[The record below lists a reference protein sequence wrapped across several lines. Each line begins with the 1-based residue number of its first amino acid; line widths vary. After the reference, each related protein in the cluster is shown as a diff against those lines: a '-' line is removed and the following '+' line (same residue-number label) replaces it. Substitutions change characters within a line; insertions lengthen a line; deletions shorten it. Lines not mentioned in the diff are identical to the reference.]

1 MFDAANYLETSIAQK
16 AAAFCSS
23 PISKHVQL
31 CFVAMGK
38 VRKVKTRTP
47 SGVDTSAEIDVESA
61 GEAEGCGP
69 IEAICVH
76 LQQANVE
83 EKLNGLHSFAVL
95 ALRKEKVPEIR
106 DSELV
111 RIAAP
116 LLCDKESA
124 IRNATAGAF
133 RNLSVFGTEVCD
145 FLVENDILT
154 ALLTLVRSYDLTKG
168 GFENEL
174 HADTFQQAIHLL
186 RNLCESSPTATEALN
201 QANFLSSL
209 LLGFDY
215 RKFGLEVAISVA
227 QLVLVVS
234 ENNSSSW
241 NVLASSTILP
251 ELLVAPTES
260 HAQLYLNALAAGILC
275 NVPACAAAHTR
286 EILNSLDK
294 LLSIDPQAQLQ
305 SCKSE
310 ILNAKSKNEAPVLEI
325 SMETEDMTETQ
336 SANQSK
342 PNQCDAEVA
351 LKNLEHLLDAQ
362 RLVAEII
369 TNLGSSDEQSNW
381 DTDSEHSESESV
393 ADYDMEDETA
403 DSGSGG
409 LPANFLETIK
419 QNKVIEKL
427 WQKAQPLQPAVE
439 NLVSQQ
445 ENIKEKVEKL
455 RVSYLICLQNLC
467 NVLPPEDLGGC
478 SNLYNMWMILGQQAF
493 RGSEDVSVMEAITSL
508 MRSSLSLLK
517 SRKDLFGQMTE
528 NDLNMIIE
536 GASKCTDINIRV
548 NWNRMLGTLG
558 SLLSEPL
565 VKAIVLFLLTYCAQ
579 EDDLWALSEGLD
591 ALMDI
596 FAVDDW
602 PQIIAELEMCDRVQ
616 ALEELFKTKLRQQ
629 RRELK
634 ERRATVQTVKTNFS
648 RFVFY
653 LNKNCK
659 K

>member
-1 MFDAANYLETSIAQK
+1 
-16 AAAFCSS
+16 
-23 PISKHVQL
+23 
-31 CFVAMGK
+31 MGK

-47 SGVDTSAEIDVESA
+47 SGVDTSADLEHVLGLEA
-61 GEAEGCGP
+61 EGVAEGCGP

-76 LQQANVE
+76 LQRTDVE
-83 EKLNGLHSFAVL
+83 DKLNGLHSFAVL
-95 ALRKEKVPEIR
+95 ALRKEKVREICG
-106 DSELV
+106 SELV

-124 IRNATAGAF
+124 IRNAAAGAF

-145 FLVENDILT
+145 FLVENDIMT
-154 ALLTLVRSYDLTKG
+154 ALLTLIRGYDLTKN

-174 HADTFQQAIHLL
+174 QADTFLQAIHLL
-186 RNLCESSPTATEALN
+186 RNLCESSPTATEAFN
-201 QANFLSSL
+201 QANFLPSL
-209 LLGFDY
+209 LMGFDY
-215 RKFGLEVAISVA
+215 RKFGLEIAISVA

-241 NVLASSTILP
+241 NVLAGSSALP
-251 ELLVAPTES
+251 ELLSVPAES

-275 NVPACAAAHTR
+275 NVPACSAAHTR
-286 EILNSLDK
+286 EILTSLDK
-294 LLSIDPQAQLQ
+294 LLTIDPQAQLL
-305 SCKSE
+305 SCKNE
-310 ILNAKSKNEAPVLEI
+310 ILNAKSNNEAPVLEI
-325 SMETEDMTETQ
+325 SMETEEMTESQ
-336 SANQSK
+336 SANPSK
-342 PNQCDAEVA
+342 PNQCDADVT

-362 RLVAEII
+362 RLVAEIV

-381 DTDSEHSESESV
+381 DTDSEQSETEIV
-393 ADYDMEDETA
+393 ADYDMEDDPV
-403 DSGSGG
+403 DSGAGG

-419 QNKVIEKL
+419 QNKVVEKL
-427 WQKAQPLQPAVE
+427 WQKAQPLDPALE
-439 NLVSQQ
+439 KLLFQQ
-445 ENIKEKVEKL
+445 DNIKEKVVKL

-467 NVLPPEDLGGC
+467 NVLAAEDLGGY
-478 SNLYNMWMILGQQAF
+478 SEVYNMWMNLGQQAF
-493 RGSEDVSVMEAITSL
+493 KGTENVDVLEAITSL

-517 SRKDLFGQMTE
+517 SRRDLFSQMTE

-536 GASKCTDINIRV
+536 GASNCTDLNIRV

-565 VKAIVLFLLTYCAQ
+565 VKVIVQFLLTLCAK
-579 EDDLWALSEGLD
+579 EEDLWALSEGLD

-616 ALEELFKTKLRQQ
+616 ALEESFKAKLRQQ

-634 ERRATVQTVKTNFS
+634 ERRATIYTVKTNFS
-648 RFVFY
+648 RFVSY
-653 LNKNCK
+653 LSKNCK
-659 K
+659 Q

>member
-1 MFDAANYLETSIAQK
+1 
-16 AAAFCSS
+16 
-23 PISKHVQL
+23 
-31 CFVAMGK
+31 MGK

-47 SGVDTSAEIDVESA
+47 SGVDTSADLEQALDSDAAGESA
-61 GEAEGCGP
+61 GCGP

-76 LQQANVE
+76 LQRSDVE
-83 EKLNGLHSFAVL
+83 DKLNGLHSFAVL
-95 ALRKEKVPEIR
+95 ALRKEKVREICG
-106 DSELV
+106 SELA

-116 LLCDKESA
+116 LLCDKDSA
-124 IRNATAGAF
+124 IRNAAAGAF

-154 ALLTLVRSYDLTKG
+154 ALLTLIRSYDLTKN

-174 HADTFQQAIHLL
+174 HADTFLQAIHVL
-186 RNLCESSPTATEALN
+186 RNLCESSPTATEAFN
-201 QANFLSSL
+201 QANFLPSL
-209 LLGFDY
+209 LMGFDY

-234 ENNSSSW
+234 ENNTSSW
-241 NVLASSTILP
+241 NVLASSSILP
-251 ELLVAPTES
+251 ELLAVPAES

-275 NVPACAAAHTR
+275 NVPACSAAHTR

-294 LLSIDPQAQLQ
+294 LLTIDPQAQLL
-305 SCKSE
+305 SCKTE
-310 ILNAKSKNEAPVLEI
+310 IQNSKSKNEAPVLEI
-325 SMETEDMTETQ
+325 SMETEEMAEAQ

-342 PNQCDAEVA
+342 PNQCDADVT

-369 TNLGSSDEQSNW
+369 TNLGSSDDQSNW
-381 DTDSEHSESESV
+381 GTDSEQSETESV
-393 ADYDMEDETA
+393 ADFDMEDEAA
-403 DSGSGG
+403 DSGAGG

-419 QNKVIEKL
+419 ENKVVEKL
-427 WQKAQPLQPAVE
+427 WQKAQPLDPALE
-439 NLVSQQ
+439 KLLGDQ
-445 ENIKEKVEKL
+445 EEIMEKVVKL

-467 NVLPPEDLGGC
+467 NVLAAEDLGGH
-478 SNLYNMWMILGQQAF
+478 SDVYNMWMTLGQQAF
-493 RGSEDVSVMEAITSL
+493 KGTEDVAILEAITSL

-517 SRKDLFGQMTE
+517 SHRDLFGQMTE

-536 GASKCTDINIRV
+536 GASKCTDLNIRV

-565 VKAIVLFLLTYCAQ
+565 VKVIVQFLLTSCAK
-579 EDDLWALSEGLD
+579 EEDLWVLSEGLD
-591 ALMDI
+591 GLMDI

-616 ALEELFKTKLRQQ
+616 ALEELFKSKLRQQ

-634 ERRATVQTVKTNFS
+634 ERRATIYTVKTNFA
-648 RFVFY
+648 RFVSY
-653 LNKNCK
+653 LSKNCK
-659 K
+659 Q

>member
-1 MFDAANYLETSIAQK
+1 
-16 AAAFCSS
+16 
-23 PISKHVQL
+23 
-31 CFVAMGK
+31 MGK

-47 SGVDTSAEIDVESA
+47 SGVDTSVEIDLESA
-61 GEAEGCGP
+61 GEAEGLGP

-76 LQQANVE
+76 LQQADVE

-95 ALRKEKVPEIR
+95 ALRKEKVHEIR

-116 LLCDKESA
+116 LLCDKENA
-124 IRNATAGAF
+124 IRNAAAGAF

-145 FLVENDILT
+145 FLVDNDILT
-154 ALLTLVRSYDLTKG
+154 ALLTLVSSYDLTKN

-209 LLGFDY
+209 LMGFDY
-215 RKFGLEVAISVA
+215 KKFGLEVAISVA

-241 NVLASSTILP
+241 NVLASSNILP
-251 ELLVAPTES
+251 ELLVVPTES
-260 HAQLYLNALAAGILC
+260 YAQLYLNALAAGILC

-294 LLSIDPQAQLQ
+294 LLAIDPQAQLQ
-305 SCKSE
+305 SCKTE
-310 ILNAKSKNEAPVLEI
+310 IQNAKSRNEAPVLEI
-325 SMETEDMTETQ
+325 SMETEEMTETQ
-336 SANQSK
+336 STNQSK

-351 LKNLEHLLDAQ
+351 LKNIEHLLDAQ

-381 DTDSEHSESESV
+381 DTDSEQSESESV
-393 ADYDMEDETA
+393 ADYEMEDETA

-427 WQKAQPLQPAVE
+427 WQKTQPLQPAVE

-445 ENIKEKVEKL
+445 ENIMEKVAKL

-467 NVLPPEDLGGC
+467 NVLPLEDLGGC
-478 SNLYNMWMILGQQAF
+478 SNIYNMWMILGQQAF
-493 RGSEDVSVMEAITSL
+493 RGSEDVAVMEAITSL

-517 SRKDLFGQMTE
+517 SRKDLFSQMTE

-616 ALEELFKTKLRQQ
+616 ALEELFKSKLRQQ

-634 ERRATVQTVKTNFS
+634 ERRATVQTVKTNFA

-653 LNKNCK
+653 LKKNCK